1 MSNKRHTL
9 YLPGDNGN
17 DPQTSKEGQVTTEK
31 FTNNARCLNDD
42 MIDV

>member
-9 YLPGDNGN
+9 YLGGENLN
-17 DPQTSKEGQVTTEK
+17 DYTSKEGQVTTEK

-42 MIDV
+42 MTDV